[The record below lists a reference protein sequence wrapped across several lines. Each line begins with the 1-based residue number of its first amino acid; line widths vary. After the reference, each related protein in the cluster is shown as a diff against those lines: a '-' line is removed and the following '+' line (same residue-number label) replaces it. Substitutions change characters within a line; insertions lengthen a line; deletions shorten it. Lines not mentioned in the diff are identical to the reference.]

1 MKPTLNKSIV
11 RGIAPIAAM
20 LILVACGEKA
30 PPSPPQAPPAKL
42 FQPQREAL
50 DKAKGVE
57 QTTAKKAED
66 MKREEE
72 TQAK

>member
-1 MKPTLNKSIV
+1 MKSTLSGSLV
-11 RGIAPIAAM
+11 RGIATIAAM

-30 PPSPPQAPPAKL
+30 PPPAPQAAPVKL
-42 FQPQREAL
+42 YEKEREAL

-72 TQAK
+72 TQTK